1 MNEPVNVVVTGAA
14 GNIAYSAI
22 FRIAAGQMLGENQ
35 PINLMLIDIEPAMN
49 ALNGVK
55 FELEDCAFPLLN
67 SITTTF
73 NLNQGFEQC
82 DYALLIG
89 AKPRMKGMERKDL
102 LKDNGKIFKP
112 QGKAINEVASK
123 KIKVLVVGN
132 PANTNALITMHNA
145 PTIDP
150 KQFTSMMRLDHDR
163 SLAQVANK
171 YNTNIKE
178 VKKIIVWGNHS
189 NTQVPDLSNAEVS
202 GKNIKDIM
210 NEDWYK
216 NDFIPRIQ
224 NRGAEIIEA
233 RGSSSA
239 ASAAN
244 AAITHMRDWVSG
256 NNDWLSIGQIS
267 NSNPFNISEDIMFS
281 FPSICN
287 EGSYEMIKDIEMS
300 EILNDYIK
308 ITEKE
313 LIQER
318 DSVMDIV
325 VLQAERGVCCAKTG
339 H

>member
-1 MNEPVNVVVTGAA
+1 MNTPVNVVITGAA

-123 KIKVLVVGN
+123 NIKVLVVGN

-145 PTIDP
+145 PTINP

-171 YNTNIKE
+171 YKTNIKE

-202 GKNIKDIM
+202 GENIKDIM
-210 NEDWYK
+210 SEDWYK

-256 NNDWLSIGQIS
+256 NDDWLSIGQIS

-313 LIQER
+313 LLQER
-318 DSVMDIV
+318 DSVID
-325 VLQAERGVCCAKTG
+325 LLKE
-339 H
+339 

>member
-1 MNEPVNVVVTGAA
+1 MNKPVNVVVTGAA

-35 PINLMLIDIEPAMN
+35 PINLKLIDIEPAMN
-49 ALNGVK
+49 ALKGVK

-73 NLNQGFEQC
+73 DLHEGFDQC

-123 KIKVLVVGN
+123 GIRVLVVGN
-132 PANTNALITMHNA
+132 PANTNALITLHNA
-145 PTIDP
+145 PSIDP

-171 YNTNIKE
+171 YNANIAE
-178 VKKIIVWGNHS
+178 VKKIAVWGNHS
-189 NTQVPDLSNAEVS
+189 NTQVPDLSYTEVS
-202 GKNIKDIM
+202 EKKIKDVM
-210 NEDWYK
+210 NEAWYK
-216 NDFIPRIQ
+216 SDFIPRIQ

-244 AAITHMRDWVSG
+244 AAITHMRDWVLG

-267 NSNPFNISEDIMFS
+267 NDNPFNISEDLMFS
-281 FPSICN
+281 FPSVCSN
-287 EGSYEMIKDIEMS
+287 GTYEMVSNIEMS
-300 EILNDYIK
+300 ETLNDYIQA
-308 ITEKE
+308 TEKE
-313 LIQER
+313 LLKER
-318 DSVMDIV
+318 DSVLD
-325 VLQAERGVCCAKTG
+325 LL
-339 H
+339 

>member
-1 MNEPVNVVVTGAA
+1 MNKPVNVVVTGAA

-22 FRIAAGQMLGENQ
+22 FRIAAGQMLGDNQ
-35 PINLMLIDIEPAMN
+35 PINLKLIDIEPAMN
-49 ALNGVK
+49 ALKGVK

-73 NLNQGFEQC
+73 DLHEGFDQC

-123 KIKVLVVGN
+123 GIRVLVVGN
-132 PANTNALITMHNA
+132 PANTNALITLHNA
-145 PTIDP
+145 PSIDP

-171 YNTNIKE
+171 YNANIAE
-178 VKKIIVWGNHS
+178 VKKIAVWGNHS
-189 NTQVPDLSNAEVS
+189 NTQVPDLSYSEVS
-202 GKNIKDIM
+202 GKNIKDVM
-210 NEDWYK
+210 SESLYK
-216 NDFIPRIQ
+216 SDFIPRIQ

-244 AAITHMRDWVSG
+244 AAITHMRDWVLG

-267 NSNPFNISEDIMFS
+267 NDNPFNISEDLMFS
-281 FPSICN
+281 FPSVCSN
-287 EGSYEMIKDIEMS
+287 GTYEMVSNIEMS
-300 EILNDYIK
+300 ETLNDYIQA
-308 ITEKE
+308 TEKE
-313 LIQER
+313 LLKER
-318 DSVMDIV
+318 DSVLD
-325 VLQAERGVCCAKTG
+325 LL
-339 H
+339 

>member
-145 PTIDP
+145 PIIDP

-287 EGSYEMIKDIEMS
+287 EGSYEMIKNIEMS

-318 DSVMDIV
+318 DSVLD
-325 VLQAERGVCCAKTG
+325 LL
-339 H
+339 

>member
-287 EGSYEMIKDIEMS
+287 EGSYEMIKNIEMS

-313 LIQER
+313 LLQER
-318 DSVMDIV
+318 DSVID
-325 VLQAERGVCCAKTG
+325 LL
-339 H
+339 

>member
-318 DSVMDIV
+318 DSVLD
-325 VLQAERGVCCAKTG
+325 LL
-339 H
+339 

>member
-1 MNEPVNVVVTGAA
+1 MNKPVNVVVTGAA

-35 PINLMLIDIEPAMN
+35 PVNLMLIDIEPAMN

-123 KIKVLVVGN
+123 NIKVLVVGN

-318 DSVMDIV
+318 DSVLD
-325 VLQAERGVCCAKTG
+325 LL
-339 H
+339 

>member
-1 MNEPVNVVVTGAA
+1 MNKPVNVVVTGAA

-318 DSVMDIV
+318 DSVLD
-325 VLQAERGVCCAKTG
+325 LL
-339 H
+339 

>member
-22 FRIAAGQMLGENQ
+22 FRVATGQMLGENQ

-287 EGSYEMIKDIEMS
+287 EGSYEMIKNIEMS

-318 DSVMDIV
+318 DSVLD
-325 VLQAERGVCCAKTG
+325 LL
-339 H
+339 

>member
-1 MNEPVNVVVTGAA
+1 MNTPVNVVITGAA

-22 FRIAAGQMLGENQ
+22 FRIAAGQMLGEIQ

-145 PTIDP
+145 PTINP

-171 YNTNIKE
+171 YKTNIKE

-202 GKNIKDIM
+202 GENIKSIM

-233 RGSSSA
+233 RGSSSSS
-239 ASAAN
+239 SAAN

-267 NSNPFNISEDIMFS
+267 NNNPFNISEDIMFS

-313 LIQER
+313 LLQER
-318 DSVMDIV
+318 DSVID
-325 VLQAERGVCCAKTG
+325 LL
-339 H
+339 